1 MDVVYL
7 QPEVQA
13 VSLEARADL
22 DRPLHMHGW
31 QR

>member
-13 VSLEARADL
+13 VAREARTGL